1 MGGRAVSQPHAGPGM
16 LKRLLQ
22 RRRRPTAAA
31 DLRPEDIG
39 FLSPVRGAHV
49 VEPAPAAM
57 WAVYLLLALLTAA
70 VVWAAFAQVDI
81 VVRANSR
88 VVPDGREQVIA
99 SLEGGILRELKV
111 KEGQQ
116 VVAGEDL
123 ALIDP
128 TRFEAQQAEGQA
140 KRLALMGMQTR
151 LEAEAAGR
159 ELRFPPDL
167 ARDAPQVVQGEADS
181 HRARQRAIEEAVGIT
196 RRNAELLQRE
206 LGMAQALSARGLMS
220 EVEVM
225 RLRRQ
230 VNDMQLQVQE
240 RLNRFRQ
247 EASAELVKVRT
258 ELSQLEEQ
266 MVVREDALRRTV
278 LKSPV
283 RGVVK
288 QIRTSTI
295 GGVISPGA
303 PVMEIVPIGARVLV
317 EARIRPSDIGFVQV
331 GQNVIVKLSA
341 YDYGIYGGLQ
351 GQVQS
356 ISPDVLGDA
365 DKSAQPAE
373 GGYFK
378 AMIRAEGSTLSA
390 GNQPLQVLPGMSGTA
405 DIRTGQR
412 SVLSYLL
419 QPLIKSQE
427 AFRER

>member
-1 MGGRAVSQPHAGPGM
+1 MKLGLPG
-16 LKRLLQ
+16 
-22 RRRRPTAAA
+22 RRRAAA
-31 DLRPEDIG
+31 QAALRPEDIG
-39 FLSPVRGAHV
+39 FLTPVRGAQV

-57 WAVYLLLALLTAA
+57 WAVYLLLGALVAA
-70 VVWAAFAQVDI
+70 IAWAAIAQVDI
-81 VVRANSR
+81 VVRANAR

-116 VVAGEDL
+116 VAEGEEL

-140 KRLALMGMQTR
+140 KRLALLGTVAR
-151 LEAEAAGR
+151 LEAESVGR

-167 ARDAPQVVQGEADS
+167 AAKAPQVVQGETDS
-181 HRARQRAIEEAVGIT
+181 WRARQRALDEAVGIT

-206 LGMAQALSARGLMS
+206 LSMAQTLSARGLMS

-230 VNDMQLQVQE
+230 VNELQLQVQE
-240 RLNRFRQ
+240 RVNRFRQ
-247 EASAELVKVRT
+247 EASAELVKART

-266 MVVREDALRRTV
+266 MVVRDDALRRTV
-278 LKSPV
+278 LTSPV

-288 QIRTSTI
+288 QIRVSTI
-295 GGVISPGA
+295 GGVIGPGA
-303 PVMEIVPIGARVLV
+303 PVMEIVPIGSRVLV
-317 EARIRPSDIGFVQV
+317 EARIRPADIGFVQV
-331 GQNVIVKLSA
+331 GQEVVVKLSA
-341 YDYGIYGGLQ
+341 YEYSVYGGLK

-365 DKSAQPAE
+365 EKAIPGTEA
-373 GGYFK
+373 GYFK
-378 AMIRAEGSTLSA
+378 AMIRADRSSLRA
-390 GNQPLQVLPGMSGTA
+390 GDKPLQVLPGMSGTA
-405 DIRTGQR
+405 DLRTGER

-419 QPLIKSQE
+419 RPLMKSQE

>member
-1 MGGRAVSQPHAGPGM
+1 MKLGPPG
-16 LKRLLQ
+16 
-22 RRRRPTAAA
+22 RRRGAAQA
-31 DLRPEDIG
+31 ALKPADIG
-39 FLSPVRGAHV
+39 FLTPVRGAQV

-57 WAVYLLLALLTAA
+57 WAVYLLLGALVAA
-70 VVWAAFAQVDI
+70 IAWAAIAQVDI
-81 VVRANSR
+81 VVRANAR

-116 VVAGEDL
+116 VVEGEEL

-140 KRLALMGMQTR
+140 KRLSLLGMVAR
-151 LEAEAAGR
+151 LEAESVGR

-167 ARDAPQVVQGEADS
+167 VAHAPQVMQGETDS
-181 HRARQRAIEEAVGIT
+181 WRARQRALDEAVGIT

-206 LGMAQALSARGLMS
+206 LAMAQTLSARGLMS

-230 VNDMQLQVQE
+230 VNDLQLQVQE
-240 RLNRFRQ
+240 RVNRFRQ
-247 EASAELVKVRT
+247 DASAELVKART

-266 MVVREDALRRTV
+266 LVVRDDALRRTV
-278 LKSPV
+278 LTSPV

-288 QIRTSTI
+288 QIRVSTI
-295 GGVISPGA
+295 GGVIGPGA
-303 PVMEIVPIGARVLV
+303 PVMEIVPIGSRVLV
-317 EARIRPSDIGFVQV
+317 EARIRPADIGFVQV
-331 GQNVIVKLSA
+331 GQEVVVKLSA
-341 YDYGIYGGLQ
+341 YEYGVYGGLK

-365 DKSAQPAE
+365 EKAMPGTEA
-373 GGYFK
+373 GYFK
-378 AMIRAEGSTLSA
+378 AMIRADRSSLRA
-390 GNQPLQVLPGMSGTA
+390 GDKPLQVLPGMSGTA
-405 DIRTGQR
+405 DVRTGER

-419 QPLIKSQE
+419 RPLMKSQE